1 LHQWEDCRFY
11 LLLIIFSLKYGK
23 VVIMTCGKYAGKK
36 AIVIKVYEEGSKVIM
51 TNHNFLTH
59 NRIRNL
65 VIAL

>member
-1 LHQWEDCRFY
+1 VKD
-11 LLLIIFSLKYGK
+11 FSLKYGK

-51 TNHNFLTH
+51 ANSAYLNLF
-59 NRIRNL
+59 RIRSL